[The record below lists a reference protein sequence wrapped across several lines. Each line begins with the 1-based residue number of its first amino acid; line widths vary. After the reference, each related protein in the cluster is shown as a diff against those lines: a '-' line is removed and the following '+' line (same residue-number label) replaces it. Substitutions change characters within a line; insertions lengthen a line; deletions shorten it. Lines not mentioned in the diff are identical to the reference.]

1 MNRTQRFLLC
11 TIVLVMLLAMLG
23 LQASRAGDDWL
34 PIPPADLTLKDNPAS
49 PGAHAMILYRESDVD
64 SKESW

>member
-1 MNRTQRFLLC
+1 
-11 TIVLVMLLAMLG
+11 MLLAMLG